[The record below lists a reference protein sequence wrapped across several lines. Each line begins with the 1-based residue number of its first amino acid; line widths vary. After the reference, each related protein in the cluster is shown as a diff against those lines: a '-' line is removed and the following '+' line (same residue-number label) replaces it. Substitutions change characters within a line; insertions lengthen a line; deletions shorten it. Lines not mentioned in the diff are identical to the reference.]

1 MNYEKIIC
9 KFTAS
14 ILCLLILVNN
24 SYVLNTIDKVRATDI
39 LIEDALRWAISIA
52 NDDKHGYSQTNR
64 QGPDYDCSSLVI
76 NALRYAGIKTGAAS
90 YTGDLKDELTKNGFT
105 WIPWSEINNVSSL
118 MRGDILLRRDSNSG
132 HTEFYLGKGQ
142 NVGAHSDRGNP
153 KTGDQTGTEIS
164 VCKYW
169 EGKWNGVLRYNFVIV
184 ETPKGY
190 FDSCGSTYTSIVEA
204 LKSIGAESS
213 YSYRVKIA
221 VANGISGYS
230 GTATQ
235 NTQMLN
241 MLKSGE
247 LKVPVDSPENNVP
260 NPPQVNDFSYTYFPA
275 CNSSYT
281 SFVDALK
288 SIGVDS
294 SYSYRTTIANKNGVA
309 GYSGSSTQNT
319 QLLSLL
325 KNGKL
330 LNPNAMS
337 LPVSNTSGKYFVAC
351 NSSYTSFV
359 DALKSIGVDSSYS
372 YRTTIANKNGVAGYS
387 GSSTQNTELLNLL
400 KYGKLIKPE
409 YVEQTVVSNCVVS
422 LNANGGDSPI
432 SSMTITTND
441 TYKGLPIAIREG
453 YSFVG
458 WYTDPNGGS
467 VINDGNAIASSLNH
481 ILYARWKANTYMV
494 SFENN
499 DGTGITGSKEIVYD
513 SNYGELINPSRIGY
527 TFIGWYTDIRSGIE
541 VQSNSKFTLAD
552 NQTLYAHWEAN
563 KYTVILDFND
573 GTERTKMHYVIYDG
587 IYGEIENLKREGY
600 NFIGWFTSK
609 DGGNQI
615 FSESQVSINLNQT
628 LYAKWEK
635 TTMDEESLRIDT
647 TSITLKNGEQYTIK
661 ANQSNLI
668 YKSNNSNV
676 AVVSNKGIVTALEEG
691 TAVISVINS
700 DSEVVQLKLTVI
712 SSIVLGDCNNDGE
725 FTLSDIVVLQK
736 YLLSISKELDNWK
749 AIDFYEDGKID
760 IFDLIL
766 MKNKFIES

>member
-1 MNYEKIIC
+1 M
-9 KFTAS
+9 T
-14 ILCLLILVNN
+14 L
-24 SYVLNTIDKVRATDI
+24 
-39 LIEDALRWAISIA
+39 
-52 NDDKHGYSQTNR
+52 
-64 QGPDYDCSSLVI
+64 
-76 NALRYAGIKTGAAS
+76 
-90 YTGDLKDELTKNGFT
+90 
-105 WIPWSEINNVSSL
+105 
-118 MRGDILLRRDSNSG
+118 
-132 HTEFYLGKGQ
+132 
-142 NVGAHSDRGNP
+142 
-153 KTGDQTGTEIS
+153 
-164 VCKYW
+164 
-169 EGKWNGVLRYNFVIV
+169 
-184 ETPKGY
+184 
-190 FDSCGSTYTSIVEA
+190 
-204 LKSIGAESS
+204 
-213 YSYRVKIA
+213 
-221 VANGISGYS
+221 
-230 GTATQ
+230 
-235 NTQMLN
+235 
-241 MLKSGE
+241 
-247 LKVPVDSPENNVP
+247 
-260 NPPQVNDFSYTYFPA
+260 
-275 CNSSYT
+275 
-281 SFVDALK
+281 
-288 SIGVDS
+288 
-294 SYSYRTTIANKNGVA
+294 

-330 LNPNAMS
+330 LNPNATS

-372 YRTTIANKNGVAGYS
+372 YRTTIASKNGVSGYS
-387 GSSTQNTELLNLL
+387 GSSAQNTGLLNLL
-400 KYGKLIKPE
+400 KYGMLIKPE
-409 YVEQTVVSNCVVS
+409 YAEQAVVSNCVVS

-432 SSMTITTND
+432 LSMTIATND
-441 TYKGLPIAIREG
+441 TYKGLPIAVREG

-458 WYTDPNGGS
+458 WYTDLNGGS
-467 VINDGNAIASSLNH
+467 VIHDGNALASSLNH
-481 ILYARWKANTYMV
+481 VLYARWNANTYIV

-499 DGTGITGSKEIVYD
+499 DGTGIKAIKKIVYD
-513 SNYGELINPSRIGY
+513 SNYGELISTSRIGY
-527 TFIGWYTDIRSGIE
+527 TFIGWYTDVIGGLE

-573 GTERTKMHYVIYDG
+573 GTERTKMHSVIYDG

-615 FSESQVSINLNQT
+615 VSESRVSINSNQT

-635 TTMDEESLRIDT
+635 TTMDEEGLRIDT
-647 TSITLKNGEQYTIK
+647 TSIILKNGEQYTIK

-691 TAVISVINS
+691 SSVISVINS

-766 MKNKFIES
+766 MKNKFIER